1 MDNAY
6 TILITAITVLGSASA
21 FRFYEKRLEKKKED
35 DLQYRYD
42 CRDRIT
48 KLEALLEESSK
59 EKEEM
64 RKTILQLST
73 ELAALRVKI
82 ELMEKGL
89 RKS

>member
-1 MDNAY
+1 MDNVY
-6 TILITAITVLGSASA
+6 TILVTAVTVLGSASA
-21 FRFYEKRLEKKKED
+21 FRFYEKKMENKKDED
-35 DLQYRYD
+35 MQYRYD
-42 CRDRIT
+42 CTARIT

-73 ELAALRVKI
+73 ELASLRTKI

-89 RKS
+89 GKS